1 MGQVTVTVG
10 GREYTLACEDGEE
23 RHLAGLAQYLDGKAH
38 FLVEQLGQISDMRLM
53 LMAGLLV
60 ADELSDARAR
70 LDAVEAEIEALR
82 RRAPAAPAAE
92 GAGASEQEA
101 ASVIEGAA
109 RRIEDIAARL
119 EAP

>member
-82 RRAPAAPAAE
+82 RRGSSPPTAE
-92 GAGASEQEA
+92 RAGSSEQEA
-101 ASVIEGAA
+101 ASVLETVAQ
-109 RRIEDIAARL
+109 RIEDIAARL
-119 EAP
+119 EAT

>member
-23 RHLAGLAQYLDGKAH
+23 KHLAGLAQYLDGKAH

-60 ADELSDARAR
+60 ADELSEARAR

-82 RRAPAAPAAE
+82 RRASNPSGPE
-92 GAGASEQEA
+92 RGRASEQEA
-101 ASVIEGAA
+101 ASALDMVAQ
-109 RRIEDIAARL
+109 RIEDIAARL
-119 EAP
+119 EAT